1 MTLFNL
7 HRRHLPSLQCSIR
20 IRAHWDGERQGEIC
34 AAPYGGPRHFGAFD
48 PVVGISNMLSN
59 GLAFRIHRAQNLF
72 FFQRT
77 DMQAQRGGAQK
88 QVIVTSSL
96 LGHTERETN
105 GKDRA
110 KANSSTCVSSA
121 PGTSNLCC
129 PPTATRSAF
138 AGPDTHCVCAK
149 MLQNAVLARLA
160 IRHTTC
166 RQAQGHH
173 DVSVLDTWHN
183 QVTVKS

>member
-1 MTLFNL
+1 
-7 HRRHLPSLQCSIR
+7 
-20 IRAHWDGERQGEIC
+20 
-34 AAPYGGPRHFGAFD
+34 
-48 PVVGISNMLSN
+48 
-59 GLAFRIHRAQNLF
+59 
-72 FFQRT
+72 
-77 DMQAQRGGAQK
+77 MQAQRGGAQK

-138 AGPDTHCVCAK
+138 AGPDTHGVCAK

-183 QVTVKS
+183 QGKELTRLHSSEAEHHLRGCHPQSTFGIKSIHNQDAVGAWSRRCSSVETATRPAAPIPIACIDAASIPPCGQGQVG